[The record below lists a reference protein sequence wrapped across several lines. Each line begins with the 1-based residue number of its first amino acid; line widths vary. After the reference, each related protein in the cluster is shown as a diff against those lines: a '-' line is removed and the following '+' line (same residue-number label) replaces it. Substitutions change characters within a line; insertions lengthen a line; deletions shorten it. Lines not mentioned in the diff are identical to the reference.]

1 MRAPTQEGKRPGSVE
16 TGLYRVTIGRGEPGR
31 LTRWVLNQHPS
42 SVDEMLARAPELVG
56 MTSAAD
62 ALDTWEALA
71 TLAASDLALAR
82 ALEPHLDAMSILTQ
96 AGMATALPAW
106 SDGSWGVFA
115 AEGGDDPLQAR
126 EQDSGWRLTGTKP
139 WCSLAG
145 RLDFALIT
153 AHLAGGGRAL
163 FAIDLRDNG
172 VRVTT
177 GEWHARGLAEIVSSS
192 IQLAEVPGIPVGG
205 AGWYLERPGF
215 DVGGIGVAACWYGGA
230 LAIARTLFASDD
242 AEGGVINAMHL
253 GAVDVAIGNA
263 RLALADA
270 GERVAGGVDATRAKL
285 LAKRVRGTVAR
296 TVEEVLWRAAHAL
309 GPAPLA
315 QDEAHAK
322 RVADLELYVRQH
334 HAEKDEESLGR
345 LLRHAGGVPW

>member
-1 MRAPTQEGKRPGSVE
+1 MHQGRVAAMSGPDA
-16 TGLYRVTIGRGEPGR
+16 VTIGQGKPGS

-42 SVDEMLARAPELVG
+42 SVDEVLARAPELVG
-56 MTSAAD
+56 MAPTAAV
-62 ALDTWEALA
+62 LDTWEALA

-82 ALEPHLDAMSILTQ
+82 ALEPHLDATSILAQ
-96 AGMATALPAW
+96 AHMASGLPEW

-153 AHLAGGGRAL
+153 AHTAGDGRAL
-163 FAIDLRDNG
+163 FAIDLRDPG
-172 VRVTT
+172 VEVAS
-177 GEWHARGLAEIVSSS
+177 GEWHARGLSEIVSSS
-192 IQLAEVPGIPVGG
+192 IRLAEVPGIPVGG
-205 AGWYLERPGF
+205 PRWYLERPGF
-215 DVGGIGVAACWYGGA
+215 DVGGIGVAACWFGGA
-230 LAIARTLFASDD
+230 VAVARTVFGSDD

-253 GAVDVAIGNA
+253 GAVDIAIENA
-263 RLALADA
+263 RLAIADA
-270 GERVAGGVDATRAKL
+270 AERVADGVDSAQAKL

-315 QDEAHAK
+315 QNEAHAK
-322 RVADLELYVRQH
+322 RVADLGLYVRQH
-334 HAEKDEESLGR
+334 HAEKDDESLRR
-345 LLRHAGGVPW
+345 LLRRAGGLPW